1 MLSPSWSFPKQHFP
15 HRAFLEWVRWGRL
28 SFSDFVDLINK
39 TVNDKEMGPA
49 NFNLLFEHIQ
59 MRVAALS
66 ELPLVPNWCSI
77 TYQGI
82 LSPKS
87 TWICGLLSL
96 MKGTETIVSVSRKS
110 WVLIP
115 TRLVPHVWDFMT
127 TCWQWYTWWIWHPKE
142 DNF

>member
-1 MLSPSWSFPKQHFP
+1 MLPGHSQSSIF
-15 HRAFLEWVRWGRL
+15 HRAFLEWVRQGRL
-28 SFSDFVDLINK
+28 SFPDFVHLINK

-66 ELPLVPNWCSI
+66 ELPLVPNWCWI
-77 TYQGI
+77 TYQRI
-82 LSPKS
+82 LNPKS

-96 MKGTETIVSVSRKS
+96 KQLFLLESRKS

-115 TRLVPHVWDFMT
+115 TCLVPYVWDFMT
-127 TCWQWYTWWIWHPKE
+127 TCWQWHVWWIWHPKE